1 MKHIDVEDFTA
12 HSDRCVRDGV
22 ALQVRQGGRTI
33 GYYLPALPTSAQERQ
48 QAVADWGRTVEGLRA
63 TMGMTEDELVD
74 FFDPAK
80 PLPRELEPAEPA
92 THAPSR

>member
-1 MKHIDVEDFTA
+1 MKHIDVEEFIA
-12 HSDRCVRDGV
+12 HPDRYVREGV

-33 GYYLPALPTSAQERQ
+33 GYYLPALPVSVEERQ

-63 TMGMTEDELVD
+63 TTGMAEDELVD

-80 PLPRELEPAEPA
+80 PLPNPR
-92 THAPSR
+92 